1 MSKNIYL
8 LAGIGIGITI
18 ASAIFYFTLEFNKD
32 SIAPYEVQKDVSD
45 MTDDEVLERA
55 SELGM
60 IFFDES
66 YKFEDETDADKTD
79 VSKTDDDKSDT
90 NTTNENSETKEDDN
104 TILVE
109 EDFVD
114 FYIPKGID
122 SYSACEILYDVGLI
136 DDVQMFEDLLTIN
149 GVDKSIRTGNFRV
162 RVDIKD
168 ADLIKIL
175 TGKGE

>member
-1 MSKNIYL
+1 MSKNSYL

-32 SIAPYEVQKDVSD
+32 TLVSTEIQKDITD
-45 MTDDEVLERA
+45 MTDEEVMERA

-66 YKFEDETDADKTD
+66 YKYEDDTDKVDASTQ
-79 VSKTDDDKSDT
+79 SDT
-90 NTTNENSETKEDDN
+90 KEDTSSASNTEEDDN
-104 TILVE
+104 TILVK

-122 SYSACEILYDVGLI
+122 SYSACEVLYDVGLI
-136 DDVQMFEDLLTIN
+136 DDVQTFEDLLTIN